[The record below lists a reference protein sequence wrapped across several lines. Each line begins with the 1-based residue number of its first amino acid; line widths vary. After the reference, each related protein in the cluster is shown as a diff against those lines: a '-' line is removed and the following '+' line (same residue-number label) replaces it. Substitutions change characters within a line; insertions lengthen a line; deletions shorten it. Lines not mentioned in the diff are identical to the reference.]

1 MKIGFVGVGAIS
13 EACIDA
19 LLTSKHASE
28 LQISVSPRNKE
39 RVERLSAK
47 YSQVSIAHSNQAV
60 LDASDIVFIGVLPP
74 QIKDVCAELTFR
86 ADHIIGSLIAGFAPS
101 LVRELVAPATQVSQL
116 IPLPV
121 IALHAGPN
129 VICPGIPEIVDL
141 FDGCGDSV
149 ILENEDQILV
159 LSVASAIMSSVFQL
173 QNTTVNWAV
182 SKGLDPNVAKSYAT
196 SLLKGLAI
204 EAMATPLSELAHMP
218 AEHETPGGLNEYIRQ
233 ALMSAGMFTELEHAF
248 EHLYETRKAQ
258 K

>member
-13 EACIDA
+13 QACIDA
-19 LLTSKHASE
+19 LLTGKHADE
-28 LQISVSPRNKE
+28 LHVSVSPRNKE
-39 RVERLSAK
+39 RVDKLAAK
-47 YSQVSIAHSNQAV
+47 YAQVSIAHSNQAV
-60 LDASDIVFIGVLPP
+60 LDQSDIVFLGVLPG
-74 QIKDVCAELTFR
+74 QIQDVCAELTFR
-86 ADHIIGSLIAGFAPS
+86 PDHIIGSLIAGFAPS
-101 LVRELVAPATQVSQL
+101 HMREIVAPATHVSQL

-129 VICPGIPEIVDL
+129 VICPGIPEIVNL

-204 EAMATPLSELAHMP
+204 EAMETPLSALALMP

-233 ALMSAGMFTELEHAF
+233 SLMSAGMFTELEKAF
-248 EHLYETRKAQ
+248 EHLYETRKS